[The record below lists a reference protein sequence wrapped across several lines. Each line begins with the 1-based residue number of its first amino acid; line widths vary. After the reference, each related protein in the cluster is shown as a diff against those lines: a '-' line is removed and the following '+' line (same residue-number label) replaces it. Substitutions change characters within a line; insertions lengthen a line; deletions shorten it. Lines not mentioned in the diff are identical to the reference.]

1 MNASGFFTQKVECHD
16 QGGQVA
22 FRAMNYK
29 KEIGRRIK
37 ECREAMDWTL
47 RELAERSDLSAS
59 RISNYEQGTR
69 TPKPKEA
76 LALGKALG
84 VNPSYLMCLEGDDG
98 MNQEEMNL
106 IRDWRALPEN
116 QRKEYAR
123 RIGTLALAYREPV
136 ADEKAAA
143 YADPAKRAQVKGRA
157 KDKKAHG

>member
-1 MNASGFFTQKVECHD
+1 
-16 QGGQVA
+16 
-22 FRAMNYK
+22 MNYK

-106 IRDWRALPEN
+106 IRDWRARNTPAASARWPSPTGSRLPM
-116 QRKEYAR
+116 RKPRHTPIRPSEPRSRGAR
-123 RIGTLALAYREPV
+123 RTKRPTVSSPLGVGR
-136 ADEKAAA
+136 
-143 YADPAKRAQVKGRA
+143 DPA
-157 KDKKAHG
+157 